1 MQAEA
6 RAQSALEFISTYAW
20 GLLILTIVVSIILY
34 YVNLPNSVAPSSCT
48 LSSSTVLCKDIIAGT
63 NPQGANSVFVTFTN
77 TGQYAVTHPIAYLAI
92 GDVNTSEFACYPAV
106 LLPGMSATCQINLT
120 GTYRSSQL
128 LSGSIYI
135 QVGNCGLLPNY
146 PSTHICTGAQNQTI
160 AGSFIAHYA
169 STSLKPTPMLFV
181 TTSQFSN
188 YNPSATSVQAID
200 PYNNVVVNTLTL
212 ATSPSTNY
220 PVSSYI
226 IASPNSGYVYDI
238 YSIIKTNPGTCTI
251 ATINTTDFNIAN
263 TLNIVSSASTD
274 FGYYDLCGYSSGA
287 ISSNGSVIY
296 FPIEFPNQTSDLLI
310 INVIQHKVTGMI
322 GLGALFF
329 QTYGMAVSPTGANL
343 YITGF
348 YSSDD
353 SAPFG
358 VVNTGLNK
366 VVYSTTFS
374 SSGPDSISVTPD
386 GSLIYY
392 GMVNEPALT
401 AGTLDVISATNYS
414 IVKTIQFA
422 NYPYIYTSFSPDGK
436 YAYIVESAS
445 NGNSNL
451 LTLYTSNYVIS
462 NTLSLPVNSI
472 TGAVTADGKYIYI
485 PQNNNPGTITVV
497 NTISD
502 QLVTTID
509 TNTGGQPQDVTL
521 TPMFNTV

>member
-1 MQAEA
+1 
-6 RAQSALEFISTYAW
+6 
-20 GLLILTIVVSIILY
+20 
-34 YVNLPNSVAPSSCT
+34 
-48 LSSSTVLCKDIIAGT
+48 
-63 NPQGANSVFVTFTN
+63 
-77 TGQYAVTHPIAYLAI
+77 
-92 GDVNTSEFACYPAV
+92 
-106 LLPGMSATCQINLT
+106 
-120 GTYRSSQL
+120 
-128 LSGSIYI
+128 
-135 QVGNCGLLPNY
+135 
-146 PSTHICTGAQNQTI
+146 
-160 AGSFIAHYA
+160 
-169 STSLKPTPMLFV
+169 
-181 TTSQFSN
+181 
-188 YNPSATSVQAID
+188 
-200 PYNNVVVNTLTL
+200 
-212 ATSPSTNY
+212 
-220 PVSSYI
+220 
-226 IASPNSGYVYDI
+226 
-238 YSIIKTNPGTCTI
+238 
-251 ATINTTDFNIAN
+251 
-263 TLNIVSSASTD
+263 
-274 FGYYDLCGYSSGA
+274 
-287 ISSNGSVIY
+287 
-296 FPIEFPNQTSDLLI
+296 
-310 INVIQHKVTGMI
+310 MI

-329 QTYGMAVSPTGANL
+329 QTYGIAVSPAGANL
-343 YITGF
+343 YVTGF

-502 QLVTTID
+502 QLVATID